1 MTDRQRIFAENY
13 AENGNATEA
22 AKAAGYSHRTA
33 YSQGQRLLKNV
44 EVMQYIRQLQD
55 TAARERLLS
64 VVQVKAYL
72 SDVIISPDEKT
83 ADKLKAADMYLKAAG
98 EYLHIR
104 PDPNDPGLYAVGEAS
119 GEDVVI
125 YLPAVCDLAD
135 CETDGDDDP
144 DALQTM
150 EVNTPHEPTINPG

>member
-1 MTDRQRIFAENY
+1 MTDRQRVFAESY
-13 AENGNATEA
+13 AETGNATEA

-72 SDVIISPDEKT
+72 SDVIISEEEKT
-83 ADKLKAADMYLKAAG
+83 ADRLKAADMYLKAAG

-104 PDPNDPGLYAVGEAS
+104 PNPDDPGTFAVGEMD
-119 GEDVVI
+119 GGDVLI
-125 YLPAVCDLAD
+125 YLPEIGNPAD
-135 CETDGDDDP
+135 CEIDEDDEP

-150 EVNTPHEPTINPG
+150 EVKNPE